1 MKECSFLCKSKVWDA
16 VDVQEQHALAM
27 EDGAY
32 KLSDNQYFLADV
44 FFDDG
49 EEKLRLLSLYW
60 ACSEP
65 AFRRAYY
72 RDVENDDMAVCRP
85 PPELLPVG
93 AGVGYSQIKN
103 ALSSLGSEKFMEY
116 ASYRVM
122 SDGAFVHK
130 GLESSLAVYYFRLHD
145 IVDDELPYAIL
156 WKLSSV

>member
-1 MKECSFLCKSKVWDA
+1 MRERKNFVCYPSTGLA
-16 VDVQEQHALAM
+16 VSLHLEEPTTGMLKMMTWPYA
-27 EDGAY
+27 GRR
-32 KLSDNQYFLADV
+32 LSCF
-44 FFDDG
+44 
-49 EEKLRLLSLYW
+49 RLG
-60 ACSEP
+60 
-65 AFRRAYY
+65 R
-72 RDVENDDMAVCRP
+72 
-85 PPELLPVG
+85 G
-93 AGVGYSQIKN
+93 TYSQIKN